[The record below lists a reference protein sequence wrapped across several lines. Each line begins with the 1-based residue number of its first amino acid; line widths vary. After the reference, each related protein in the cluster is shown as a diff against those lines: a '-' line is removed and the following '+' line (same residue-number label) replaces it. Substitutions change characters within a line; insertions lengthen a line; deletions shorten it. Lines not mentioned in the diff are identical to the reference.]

1 MSARFNACNS
11 MAMLTPIRKS
21 IFRSGGFHKFIQ
33 FFFGFTPATSLH
45 K

>member
-1 MSARFNACNS
+1 
-11 MAMLTPIRKS
+11 MAMLASVRKS
-21 IFRSGGFHKFIQ
+21 IFRSGGFNKFIQ